1 MPIDKDVEPIE
12 DKKQADDD
20 GDRRDGSTGD
30 GRRRARARSGPPA
43 GGAGAGPAD
52 RPGASPRNGSRNAR
66 RNGPAESADGD
77 GDGNG
82 DGSGDGNGD
91 GSGDGSGDGNGDGRG
106 RVPGSSPGADENIT
120 GSGDGSGCGPG
131 IDSGDGSGG
140 GDGAPK
146 DGDGGTGAGG
156 APAHRP
162 EAAPEGKPEAASEGE
177 PAGPP
182 GTGSEERSAAG
193 HADRHGDAPGTDADR
208 VSGDEPLLAAR
219 VHRPSDL
226 MRFLGGILAIAV
238 LLAIAAFAQG
248 TTTGLEH
255 DISKGTEQAPVLLVK
270 LAGLV
275 SSIAVL
281 LVPIAF
287 AIERLI
293 KRDGLR
299 IADGVLAAVLAHG
312 ITLATDLWVAQAA
325 PDSIQEALTRS
336 QGSGLTDPV
345 HGYLAPVIAYM
356 TAVGMARRPRWRVV
370 LWVVLLLDAFA
381 MLVGGYTTPFSIILT
396 VLLGWTVAYGT
407 LYAVGSPNVR
417 PTGQTLLAGLR
428 HVGFRPVTAMRTEDV
443 PDGTDGTVEQGD
455 RGRRYLVTLEDG
467 PPLDVTVV
475 DREQQA
481 HGFFYRLWRRLTLRS
496 ITTRRSSLQS
506 LRQALEQEALLA
518 YAAIAAGANAPKLIA
533 TSELGP
539 DAVMLVYEHLGGRS
553 LDNLED
559 TEITDDVV
567 RGAWRQV
574 KSLQSRRIAH
584 RRLTGDAILVDRS
597 GKVILT
603 DLRGGE
609 IAAGDLVLRMDVAQ
623 LLVTMGLRVGAERAV
638 SGALEVLGPD
648 AVADCLPLLQPI
660 ALSRSTRATLR
671 RLARERAERE
681 REAVLKASAAAR
693 RARAE
698 ASAQASGP
706 ATEESA
712 TGPDT
717 DRAITDTVADT
728 DRTGAQ
734 AAPDSDRTGA
744 QTEPDTDRTGA
755 QTEPDT
761 DRTGAQTGP
770 DAGRTA
776 EGAGTGPDRTGTA
789 GAPAS
794 AAAGDRPEDGRTPP
808 AAAARPPAVTAPTG
822 PAAGHPAKSAPHAE
836 RRADKRAVE
845 EALDAAR
852 EEDLLTQIR
861 HQVLLIRPQAP
872 VEPVRLERIRPRT
885 LVSLIAGAVAAYFLL
900 SQIAGNNLGAD
911 FSSAHWVWVA
921 VAAAFSA
928 LSYVAAAMSL
938 LGFVPE
944 RVPFPRTVL
953 AQVAGSFVKIVAPA
967 AVGGVAL
974 NTRFLQRSG
983 VRPGLAV
990 ASVGAA
996 QLFGL
1001 GAHILLLLT
1010 FGYLTGTE
1018 KTPSLS
1024 PSRTVIAG
1032 LLTVAVLVLV
1042 VTAIPFLRKFVSTR
1056 LRSLFAGVVPRM
1068 LDVLQRPVKLLTG
1081 IGGQLLLT
1089 FAFVMC
1095 LDASIRAFNDGSQ
1108 PLSYASL
1115 AVVFL
1120 AGNAL
1125 GSAAPTPGGVGA
1137 VEGALILGLIAAGV
1151 PKDVATASVL
1161 LYRILTLW
1169 LPVLPGWLAF
1179 SSLSRK
1185 GAL

>member
-1 MPIDKDVEPIE
+1 MQPPQAASTPDPESYPDAPVPREDAGASKGKKEAADDATDQALDTAAGKTADAAAKAADKGADKKGAGKDKDADTTAGKDA
-12 DKKQADDD
+12 DKATEVADKPAD
-20 GDRRDGSTGD
+20 
-30 GRRRARARSGPPA
+30 AA
-43 GGAGAGPAD
+43 GG
-52 RPGASPRNGSRNAR
+52 PG
-66 RNGPAESADGD
+66 
-77 GDGNG
+77 
-82 DGSGDGNGD
+82 
-91 GSGDGSGDGNGDGRG
+91 
-106 RVPGSSPGADENIT
+106 V
-120 GSGDGSGCGPG
+120 
-131 IDSGDGSGG
+131 
-140 GDGAPK
+140 
-146 DGDGGTGAGG
+146 
-156 APAHRP
+156 
-162 EAAPEGKPEAASEGE
+162 
-177 PAGPP
+177 
-182 GTGSEERSAAG
+182 
-193 HADRHGDAPGTDADR
+193 DR

-226 MRFLGGILAIAV
+226 LRLLIGILAIAV
-238 LLAIAAFAQG
+238 VLAIAAFAHG
-248 TTTGLEH
+248 TTSGLEQ
-255 DISKGTEQAPVLLVK
+255 DINKGTGQAPDLFVK
-270 LAGLV
+270 IAGLV

-281 LVPIAF
+281 LVPVAF

-312 ITLATDLWVAQAA
+312 ATLATDLWVARAA
-325 PDSIQEALTRS
+325 PGPLQEALTQAQS
-336 QGSGLTDPV
+336 GGGLTDPV

-356 TAVGMARRPRWRVV
+356 TAVGMSRRPRWRVV

-381 MLVGGYTTPFSIILT
+381 MLVAGYTTPFSIILT

-428 HVGFRPVTAMRTEDV
+428 HVGFRPVTAMRAEEV
-443 PDGTDGTVEQGD
+443 PDSAEPGD
-455 RGRRYLVTLEDG
+455 RGRRYQVTLEEG
-467 PPLDVTVV
+467 APLDVTVV

-481 HGFFYRLWRRLTLRS
+481 QGFFYRVWRRLTLRS
-496 ITTRRSSLQS
+496 ITTRRSIPS

-553 LDNLED
+553 LDSMAD
-559 TEITDDVV
+559 DEITDDVL

-574 KSLQSRRIAH
+574 KALQSRRIAH

-609 IAAGDLVLRMDVAQ
+609 IAAGDVVLRMDIAQ
-623 LLVTMGLRVGAERAV
+623 LLTTTGLRAGAERAV
-638 SGALEVLGPD
+638 ATAVEVLGPD
-648 AVADCLPLLQPI
+648 NVADCLPLLQPI

-671 RLARERAERE
+671 RLARERSHRE
-681 REAVLKASAAAR
+681 REAVLEASAAAK
-693 RARAE
+693 RA
-698 ASAQASGP
+698 
-706 ATEESA
+706 
-712 TGPDT
+712 
-717 DRAITDTVADT
+717 
-728 DRTGAQ
+728 
-734 AAPDSDRTGA
+734 
-744 QTEPDTDRTGA
+744 
-755 QTEPDT
+755 
-761 DRTGAQTGP
+761 
-770 DAGRTA
+770 RTA
-776 EGAGTGPDRTGTA
+776 ETEEAAVDDRK
-789 GAPAS
+789 
-794 AAAGDRPEDGRTPP
+794 
-808 AAAARPPAVTAPTG
+808 AVRKTER
-822 PAAGHPAKSAPHAE
+822 AE
-836 RRADKRAVE
+836 KQADKKAMD
-845 EALDAAR
+845 EAMDEVR
-852 EEDLLTQIR
+852 EEDLLSQIR
-861 HQVLLIRPQAP
+861 QQMLLMRPQAP

-885 LVSLIAGAVAAYFLL
+885 LVSFIAGAVAAYFLL
-900 SQIAGNNLGAD
+900 SQLAGID
-911 FSSAHWVWVA
+911 FGTVFARAHWGW
-921 VAAAFSA
+921 VAAAVAFSV
-928 LSYVAAAMSL
+928 LSYFAAAMSL

-944 RVPFPRTVL
+944 RVSFLRTVV

-990 ASVGAA
+990 ASVGAS

-1001 GAHILLLLT
+1001 GAHILLLLA

-1018 KTPSLS
+1018 RTTSFT

-1068 LDVLQRPVKLLTG
+1068 LDVLQRPMKLLTG
-1081 IGGQLLLT
+1081 IGGMLLLT
-1089 FAFVMC
+1089 GVFVMC
-1095 LDASIRAFNDGSQ
+1095 LDASVRAFDNGNQ
-1108 PLSYASL
+1108 PLSYASI

-1137 VEGALILGLIAAGV
+1137 VEGALTFGLIVAGV
-1151 PKDVATASVL
+1151 PKEVAAPAVL
-1161 LYRILTLW
+1161 LYRMMTLW
-1169 LPVLPGWLAF
+1169 LPVLPGWFAF
-1179 SSLSRK
+1179 NHLTRK